1 MGTHP
6 IFESDFDCLTEMYRI
21 GLSVRTGVRSGG
33 LRSLQWTVRLS
44 NNEGAVPGDLDYRR
58 PRGKVWNDE
67 AEIPEY
73 RVEWDRRDKMK
84 QRDARTIHREGQ
96 WQAYLGDKP
105 TDEWAPPEHPADV
118 KREYIIEDKFQM
130 NKWQDLFHKHR
141 IYIPD
146 EERYTSFP
154 LVIGYVNRRIA
165 SDRVEVAVHDARF
178 LDAESQFRP
187 DKGLVY
193 VTDNGETRLGEFIQ
207 AVLKDSE
214 NQIATH
220 VYDKT
225 IKMPGAMTCP
235 VTGKLVKNNRL
246 VDDKPRTLKENRDII
261 DDKLDRRLYG
271 YKYRDDFNRDIQ
283 NYELKWSERDIKRA
297 VTDGHQ
303 IEKQNNE

>member
-1 MGTHP
+1 
-6 IFESDFDCLTEMYRI
+6 MYRI
-21 GLSVRTGVRSGG
+21 GNRLSSVRTFGVT
-33 LRSLQWTVRLS
+33 LRAC
-44 NNEGAVPGDLDYRR
+44 NNEGAVPGDIDYRR
-58 PRGKVWNDE
+58 PRGKIWNDE

-84 QRDARTIHREGQ
+84 QRDAMTIHREGK

-130 NKWQDLFHKHR
+130 NKWQDTFHKHR
-141 IYIPD
+141 IYLPD

-154 LVIGYVNRRIA
+154 LVIGYVNRRVA
-165 SDRVEVAVHDARF
+165 SDRVEVTVHDARF

-193 VTDNGETRLGEFIQ
+193 VRDNGQTRLGEFIQ
-207 AVLKDSE
+207 AVLRDSE

-220 VYDKT
+220 DYDKT
-225 IKMPGAMTCP
+225 IKMPGSMTCP
-235 VTGKLVKNNRL
+235 ITGKLVRNNRL
-246 VDDKPRTLKENRDII
+246 VNDSPRSLEENRAII

-271 YKYRDDFNRDIQ
+271 YKYRDDFNRDVV
-283 NYELKWSERDIKRA
+283 NYELKWSQRDIKRA
-297 VTDGHQ
+297 VDEGHKV
-303 IEKQNNE
+303 EKQNKETYNKRLDKIKNFKLS